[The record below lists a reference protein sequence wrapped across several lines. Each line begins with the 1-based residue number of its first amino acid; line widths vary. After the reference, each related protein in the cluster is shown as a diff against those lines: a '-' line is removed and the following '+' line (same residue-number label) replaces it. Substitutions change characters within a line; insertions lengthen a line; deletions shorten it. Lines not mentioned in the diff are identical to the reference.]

1 MLPHLFNLR
10 RRASLATAALLALAA
25 GCSSSGDNANGNG
38 NGSGTGATGGFGV
51 DTTQTLLVKNGQTN
65 ANIYNNGKVLVVA
78 SDVAIAGTTSIPL
91 LLSNSGSTGALRI
104 SKATFSYTPG
114 SPAEGDQP
122 AFTCSGKT
130 NGQDVACDAMAFPD
144 LAPAGIV
151 SLQVHF
157 LRYDDAVNR
166 KATLCFAT
174 NDVTPAK
181 QKYCVEFTTSS
192 GAAKI
197 KVNPEIIDFGP
208 VQVGSNTPVPLQ
220 ILNLGNADLV
230 VSSVDL
236 ANLEGDLFKFVL
248 SGQEYP
254 AGGKVDF
261 SPPLTIK
268 PGDIVNASMLFNAKD
283 DKPRSTEI
291 FFQTNDP
298 SLAQPGPGIK
308 RVAVKVNSTG
318 PCLLL
323 SPKAVVFGPTPV
335 GQTKKQVLQLKS
347 CGDEPVVITN
357 VALDSSP
364 AAGNFAPD
372 WATFAAG
379 NNQAP
384 SQANPLTIPVNGVLQ
399 LNVLYTPA
407 SLATVQPDGSVAS
420 DLANLVFTSNIAAVT
435 SKASLEGYGAAS
447 DCPVPIITIMEG
459 DTVTPQTVLHIDG
472 KQSYASVQTASITEY
487 QWSVEQ
493 PMGSVGLLLPND
505 KAAAVSFQPNVAGN
519 YKFRLQIKD
528 STGKSSCAPA
538 EKIVKV
544 IPDQAIHV
552 ELLWKTP
559 GDKDESDSGPGAG
572 SDLDL
577 HFAHQYAAG
586 QDYDKDGKPDP
597 WFAGQYDCFWL
608 NCGNGNS
615 VQWGS
620 YDPNID
626 DDPHLDRD
634 DTDGAGP
641 ENLNLTLPEDGRTYS
656 VGVHYYNDFGLGPS
670 VATVR
675 VYIYGVLQYE
685 VTSTNLVKSDMW
697 YVALVGWPDAS
708 IDAASGG
715 GSGLFITHKYPAPSL
730 E

>member
-1 MLPHLFNLR
+1 
-10 RRASLATAALLALAA
+10 LA
-25 GCSSSGDNANGNG
+25 
-38 NGSGTGATGGFGV
+38 
-51 DTTQTLLVKNGQTN
+51 
-65 ANIYNNGKVLVVA
+65 
-78 SDVAIAGTTSIPL
+78 
-91 LLSNSGSTGALRI
+91 
-104 SKATFSYTPG
+104 
-114 SPAEGDQP
+114 
-122 AFTCSGKT
+122 
-130 NGQDVACDAMAFPD
+130 
-144 LAPAGIV
+144 
-151 SLQVHF
+151 
-157 LRYDDAVNR
+157 
-166 KATLCFAT
+166 
-174 NDVTPAK
+174 
-181 QKYCVEFTTSS
+181 
-192 GAAKI
+192 
-197 KVNPEIIDFGP
+197 
-208 VQVGSNTPVPLQ
+208 
-220 ILNLGNADLV
+220 
-230 VSSVDL
+230 
-236 ANLEGDLFKFVL
+236 
-248 SGQEYP
+248 GQEYP
-254 AGGKVDF
+254 AGGKVEF
-261 SPPLTIK
+261 SPALTIK
-268 PGDIVNASMLFNAKD
+268 PGDIVNASMLFSAKD

-298 SLAQPGPGIK
+298 SLTQPGPGIK

-323 SPKAVVFGPTPV
+323 SPKAVVFGPTTV
-335 GQTKKQVLQLKS
+335 GQSKKQALQIKS
-347 CGDEPVVITN
+347 CGDEPVVITSI
-357 VALDSSP
+357 ALDDSP

-372 WATFAAG
+372 WSTFAAG

-384 SQANPLTIPVNGVLQ
+384 SQANPLTIPVNGIVQ
-399 LNVLYTPA
+399 LNLSYTPA
-407 SLATVQPDGSVAS
+407 SLAKVGSDGSVES
-420 DLANLVFTSNIAAVT
+420 DKANLVFTSNIAAVKST
-435 SKASLEGYGAAS
+435 ATLEGYGASS

-459 DTVTPQTVLHIDG
+459 DTVTPQTILHIDG
-472 KQSYASVQTASITEY
+472 KQSYASVQTATITEF
-487 QWSVEQ
+487 QWSVDQ
-493 PMGSVGLLLPND
+493 PKGSVGLILPND
-505 KAAAVSFQPNVAGN
+505 KSAAVTFQPNVAGD

-538 EKIVKV
+538 EKVVKV

-641 ENLNLTLPEDGRTYS
+641 ENLNLTLPEDGRTYG

-685 VTSTNLVKSDMW
+685 VTSTNLVKSDLW
-697 YVALVGWPDAS
+697 YVANISWPDAS
-708 IDAASGG
+708 IDAATGG